1 MLLPIADICRSNS
14 GISAGGLW
22 RISCPIISL
31 RMRADTVSPEVPACF
46 FRCSYSFSF
55 SQQRIA
61 FSRFLISITSLPVG
75 LAAQGGNRGLCPL
88 IHAFVY
94 TNAMLARTRQRAAVS
109 LARPLGARVSVPC
122 SPVLF
127 SCFFSPPSS
136 CFIRSLSRIVSALA
150 RRKNGVSHQLLL
162 RPGLVFS
169 SPFPCL
175 FPELSPPAPLPLPPG
190 ILPGISVSASSHGC
204 LVF

>member
-46 FRCSYSFSF
+46 F
-55 SQQRIA
+55 
-61 FSRFLISITSLPVG
+61 G

-136 CFIRSLSRIVSALA
+136 CFIRSLSRIVSAPA
-150 RRKNGVSHQLLL
+150 RRKNGVPHQLLL
-162 RPGLVFS
+162 RPSL
-169 SPFPCL
+169 PFP
-175 FPELSPPAPLPLPPG
+175 
-190 ILPGISVSASSHGC
+190 
-204 LVF
+204 